1 MSRRLAVFVNPAAA
15 GGRALKALPAVRAE
29 LDRLGEDYRVVET
42 TGLDSARVEAG
53 LAAEDGETVVAMGGD
68 GLIGCLA
75 GALRGSPAAL
85 GIVPGGRGN
94 DFARVLGIPRE
105 PALAARLAAR
115 GEERLV
121 DVGEVNGAPFVGIAS
136 VGFDSDVQVIANR
149 ARIVR
154 GSLVYLYATIRALLA
169 WRPAHFRVVIDGE
182 ARELTGFAVAAAN
195 SKAYGGGMY
204 LAPEAELDDGLL
216 DVVLTA
222 DVSKLRCLVNLPKL
236 FKGTHVENPEVT
248 VLRGRVVEIEA
259 DRSFMVYADGDP
271 IHALP
276 VTVTTAARALR
287 VIAP

>member
-29 LDRLGEDYRVVET
+29 LDRLGADYRVVET
-42 TGLDSARVEAG
+42 TGLDSARAEAG
-53 LAAEDGETVVAMGGD
+53 LAADDGETVVAMGGD

-75 GALRGSPAAL
+75 GALRGSRAAL

-105 PALAARLAAR
+105 PAAAARLAAQ

-149 ARIVR
+149 ARVVR

-169 WRPAHFRVVIDGE
+169 WRPARFRVVIDGV
-182 ARELTGFAVAAAN
+182 AQELTGFAVATAN

-222 DVSKLRCLVNLPKL
+222 EVSKLRCLVNLPKL

-259 DRSFMVYADGDP
+259 DRAFMVYADGDP
-271 IHALP
+271 IRALP
-276 VTVTTAARALR
+276 VTVTTAARSLR